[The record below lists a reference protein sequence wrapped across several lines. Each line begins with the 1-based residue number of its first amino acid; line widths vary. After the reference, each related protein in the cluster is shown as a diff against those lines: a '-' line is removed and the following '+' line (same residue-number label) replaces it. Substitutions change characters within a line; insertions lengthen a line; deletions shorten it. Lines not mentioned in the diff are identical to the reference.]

1 MADKTIK
8 DNRQEPYETLGIE
21 RRAKEQVE
29 RYRERGLDVDDF
41 EFMPFENGSVFH
53 ADNETPP
60 NRYQA
65 WLQRNESGEWDVVYL
80 DGDSVRYVYERQ
92 ALPVLEAER
101 QADLRPETDGVLAWY
116 PNRSGDDNREVP
128 EIQSFWM
135 LKDND
140 GKIWGCNNEHLQLI
154 GPDGQVI
161 EAQDDMYPPHIFDL
175 QSGRLANGFS
185 LRVNPENP
193 PENMPEGLT
202 NDDGTVNQMAADMFL
217 GFKTPNPAEP
227 GAFVRFKPAEEGFA
241 IGYVQTNGQ
250 DPALAEAARV
260 VASGAAFTPDEME
273 FISVPEEQLNIV
285 KVDPPAVAEVS
296 VPDYGPVDEGMSA
309 PVAVEPAAGA
319 NSPAYDREAHSTALD
334 DFRNMVRERHAE
346 QAADAA
352 ETAAPSVVA
361 TPVETV
367 IDQPDTPA
375 EVVAPPSEQELLID
389 RLNMYLDIAEPPGA
403 DTMRSLLNGEF
414 GEPSAL
420 DMAFVAESLYAHV
433 LQVSNE
439 NDNFAPAMMRVY
451 SDLRVDINGLRQA
464 AGYVPHGQSDTV
476 EFQGQPSTYP
486 GLGEP
491 VVVSNEGGVVTY
503 SQVILDAA
511 PGIMPVAEMVD
522 FTSLKNNPVAAN
534 ALKAELG
541 LEPAPAP
548 AMAEPAA
555 EVPEIAAGSQLEA
568 YIDIIEPDDAEA
580 LKALLGG
587 EFGEPTATDLAFV
600 AENIYMHIVNQTSD
614 AGYQGSPDQ
623 LQVLENLKTEL
634 PVLRDAAGYSSQD
647 FEYVFEIPAAIGYPR
662 PSPILERDLIGNTSF
677 MNDPEFAAAFTAH
690 QSYHNQ
696 FVERATSGN
705 PIPTNEINMDLMRQP
720 ELPIEHSGATMAPQ
734 SAPVSLDHAHA
745 PDFSIQYEYRYP
757 SGQSMILEAEHEKEH
772 YFDFAD
778 GLVDDVVAQEGG
790 REALIADFLE
800 NNDPSVFPLKPV
812 MNDDGN
818 NIMTMQ
824 LGGQT
829 TTFWVDAN
837 GDEISLGTEQLGAL
851 IERVIDTDSGVEGL
865 QNFLAEHPELESA
878 LQIMAMTIDTIQEV
892 EQGRLAPDINYDA
905 PDPNE
910 GVSPRELNEIMMRV
924 SP

>member
-41 EFMPFENGSVFH
+41 EFMPFEDGSVFH

-80 DGDSVRYVYERQ
+80 DDDSVRHVYERQ

-101 QADLRPETDGVLAWY
+101 QADFRPETDGVLAWY

-135 LKDND
+135 LKDNE
-140 GKIWGCNNEHLQLI
+140 GQIWGCNNEHLQLI

-161 EAQDDMYPPHIFDL
+161 EPQDDMYPPHVFDL
-175 QSGRLANGFS
+175 ESGRLSNGFS

-202 NDDGTVNQMAADMFL
+202 NEDGTVNQMAADMFL

-285 KVDPPAVAEVS
+285 QVEPPAVAEVS
-296 VPDYGPVDEGMSA
+296 APDYGPVDEGMSA
-309 PVAVEPAAGA
+309 PVAIEPAAGA
-319 NSPAYDREAHSTALD
+319 DSPAYDREAHSTALD

-346 QAADAA
+346 QAAEAAETLA
-352 ETAAPSVVA
+352 ETAAPSIIV
-361 TPVETV
+361 
-367 IDQPDTPA
+367 TPA
-375 EVVAPPSEQELLID
+375 ETIGGAPAEPIEPPSEQELLID

-433 LQVSNE
+433 LQTSNE
-439 NDNFAPAMMRVY
+439 NDNIDPAMMQVY
-451 SDLRVDINGLRQA
+451 SDLRVDLYGLRQE
-464 AGYVPHGQSDTV
+464 AGYIPHGQSETV

-522 FTSLKNNPVAAN
+522 FTTLKNNPEAAN
-534 ALKAELG
+534 ALKAELS
-541 LEPAPAP
+541 LEPEPAP
-548 AMAEPAA
+548 AMAEPAS
-555 EVPEIAAGSQLEA
+555 EVPEIEAGSQLEA
-568 YIDIIEPDDAEA
+568 YIDIIEPDDVES

-587 EFGEPTATDLAFV
+587 EFGEPTAADLAFV
-600 AENIYMHIVNQTSD
+600 AEKIYMHIVNQTSD

-634 PVLRDAAGYSSQD
+634 PELRDAAGYSSQD

-662 PSPILERDLIGNTSF
+662 PTPILERDLIGNTSF

-690 QSYHNQ
+690 QAYYNQ
-696 FVERATSGN
+696 FVERTTSGN
-705 PIPTNEINMDLMRQP
+705 PIPPNEINMDLMRQP
-720 ELPIEHSGATMAPQ
+720 ELPIEHSEG
-734 SAPVSLDHAHA
+734 V
-745 PDFSIQYEYRYP
+745 
-757 SGQSMILEAEHEKEH
+757 ILNKADITTKANISTEAEIKDKQY
-772 YFDFAD
+772 YFDYSEDMLAQILDQD
-778 GLVDDVVAQEGG
+778 GGV
-790 REALIADFLE
+790 EAVIANFLE
-800 NNDPSVFPLKPV
+800 NNDPSVFPFTPILNEDGSLKITHEAGIV
-812 MNDDGN
+812 YTHWKNESGSQSVL
-818 NIMTMQ
+818 T
-824 LGGQT
+824 
-829 TTFWVDAN
+829 A
-837 GDEISLGTEQLGAL
+837 GAL
-851 IERVIDTDSGVEGL
+851 SDELEALINTDASADDINL
-865 QNFLAEHPELESA
+865 YLAENPEIEPA
-878 LQIMAMTIDTIQEV
+878 LQMIAV
-892 EQGRLAPDINYDA
+892 A
-905 PDPNE
+905 
-910 GVSPRELNEIMMRV
+910 LNEIKETEEAIRPDANLDMQDAFERELRERGI
-924 SP
+924 SGYNSALPAP